1 MMEWENKLYQI
12 LLKEQEAEA
21 VVDDWVE
28 RNIQSDLRLRR
39 AKTKGH
45 VVCCICGKEYEGYG
59 YNPFPVKE
67 EGCCCQSCN
76 YSVVVPERWERH
88 KAFQRGEATG
98 AGKVYISGAI
108 AHYDMNER
116 KEAFSRAEEKLMA
129 QGYDPVNPFRNGL
142 PDEAHWR
149 AHMRADIA
157 LLLACDYIYMLKD
170 WELSKGAKLELD
182 VASSCG
188 IKVLFE

>member
-1 MMEWENKLYQI
+1 MEK
-12 LLKEQEAEA
+12 KEE
-21 VVDDWVE
+21 
-28 RNIQSDLRLRR
+28 
-39 AKTKGH
+39 KK
-45 VVCCICGKEYEGYG
+45 VCCICGKEYEGYG

-67 EGCCCQSCN
+67 EGCCCCQSCN

-88 KAFQRGEATG
+88 KAFQRGEVTG

-157 LLLACDYIYMLKD
+157 QLLACDYIYMLKD